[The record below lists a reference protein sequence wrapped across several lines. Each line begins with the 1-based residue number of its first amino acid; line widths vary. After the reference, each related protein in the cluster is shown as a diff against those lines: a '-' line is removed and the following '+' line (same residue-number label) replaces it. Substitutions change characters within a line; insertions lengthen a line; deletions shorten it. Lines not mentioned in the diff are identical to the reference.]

1 MQPHD
6 GPISSDS
13 NGAPAKVPRTA
24 SQWLIRHRWALASVG
39 TLILAATW
47 PLSARLQTDRTIEQM
62 FDRNDPTLLA
72 YQELQQA
79 FGGNAVVMLV
89 YRDPE
94 LLSPDGLERA
104 REISTRVQ
112 AIEGVRGVLSVAEL
126 NSVLGLIRP
135 TGLFGGPQSDLP
147 PLLRDK
153 DIVVRAFEKLFTGYT
168 HSEDDRVAAVVA
180 MLSAPDRVRG
190 HAVVIRQ
197 LEQVARSMPS
207 ATSDAV
213 LVGEPVLL
221 DRGFDLIERDG
232 NRLAWL
238 TIALLS
244 PCVLLLLRSFRFVF
258 LQIVVIL
265 WAVTCTRA
273 TLYWMSFELS
283 LVSSILTAIVTVI
296 TVTAVIH
303 LGSNQRTLR
312 RRGYAAK
319 TAASRTF
326 HLVLPAIFWACA
338 TDAAGFVSLS
348 VSGVAPVREFG
359 YMMGIASIAV
369 WAGIILFAPLL
380 TVAGRSQWWSFA
392 ALDRILEPKLLS
404 NVERKIRKA
413 CLLTAVV
420 LVRHRR
426 AVFLFTAVLAAL
438 TSIGISKLEVE
449 SSFLRNFRQSSPVVQ
464 AYQMVE
470 SELSGAGVW
479 DVVLDA
485 PDNLSADYL
494 ESVRQLEQKLRAIE
508 VQGERLTKVLSL
520 ADADRIASA
529 VPLMRLASPTIR
541 LSGMR
546 SAIPTFADALLVPP
560 HGQSTAE
567 SEGSDDGKLPHQ
579 RKLRIMLR
587 SREHIAAETKMALI
601 NEVQQVVAEHT
612 EIESWLSH
620 FDNGQPPRT
629 GRVTGYY
636 VLLAQVVS
644 QLIGDQWRCL
654 AVAAVLVW
662 LLLAAATRSLK
673 LATIALIPN
682 LLPVMAVIA
691 ALGWSGTKMNMGA
704 AMIAA
709 VSIGLSI
716 DGSVHFMANYRRKL
730 QRYRGRY
737 HAVLFAQKQIGL
749 PLLMATLAL
758 VIGFSALATSDFI
771 PTATFGLLTA
781 AALIAGTLTN
791 LTLLPALLSG
801 RRA

>member
-1 MQPHD
+1 MQPSD
-6 GPISSDS
+6 ATSSSDFD
-13 NGAPAKVPRTA
+13 ATPAANPRAA
-24 SQWLIRHRWALASVG
+24 SLWMLRHRWTLAIVG

-89 YRDPE
+89 YRDRE
-94 LLSPDGLERA
+94 LLTPGGLERA
-104 REISTRVQ
+104 SEISTRVQ

-126 NSVLGLIRP
+126 NAVLGLIRP
-135 TGLFGGPQSDLP
+135 SGFFGGPQSDLP

-153 DIVVRAFEKLFTGYT
+153 DLIVRAFEKLFTGYT
-168 HSEDDRVAAVVA
+168 HSEDDQVASVVA
-180 MLSAPDRVRG
+180 MLSEPDRGRG
-190 HAVVIRQ
+190 HADVIRN
-197 LEQVARSMPS
+197 LEQVTRSMPE

-221 DRGFDLIERDG
+221 DRGFDLIQRDG

-244 PCVLLLLRSFRFVF
+244 PCVLLLLRSFRFVL

-265 WAVTCTRA
+265 WAVTLTRA
-273 TLYWMSFELS
+273 ALYVMSFELS

-296 TVTAVIH
+296 AVTAVIH
-303 LGSNQRTLR
+303 LGNNQRTLR
-312 RRGYAAK
+312 RRGYAA
-319 TAASRTF
+319 TAAASRTF
-326 HLVLPAIFWACA
+326 QLVLPAIFWACA

-359 YMMGIASIAV
+359 YMMGIASLAV
-369 WAGIILFAPLL
+369 WAGIILFAPIF
-380 TVAGRSQWWSFA
+380 TVAGPAGWWSFA
-392 ALDRILEPKLLS
+392 ALDRILEPPFLL
-404 NVERKIRKA
+404 NLERKIRKA

-420 LVRHRR
+420 LVRHRQL
-426 AVFLFTAVLAAL
+426 VFVFTAVLAAL
-438 TSIGISKLEVE
+438 TSIGISRLEIE

-485 PDNLSADYL
+485 PSDLTSNYL
-494 ESVRQLEQKLRAIE
+494 ESVRKLEQKLRAVD

-529 VPLMRLASPTIR
+529 VPLMRLASPTVR

-560 HGQSTAE
+560 QSDSNNA
-567 SEGSDDGKLPHQ
+567 

-587 SREHIAAETKMALI
+587 SREHISTETKIALI

-612 EIESWLSH
+612 GAESWLSH
-620 FDNGQPPRT
+620 FDNDQPPRA

-636 VLLAQVVS
+636 VLLAQIVS
-644 QLIGDQWRCL
+644 QLIRDQWRCL

-662 LLLAAATRSLK
+662 VLLAAATRSLT

-682 LLPVMAVIA
+682 LLPVLAVIA

-730 QRYRGRY
+730 QRFRGRY

-749 PLLMATLAL
+749 PLLMATIAL
-758 VIGFSALATSDFI
+758 VIGFTALTTSDFI

-781 AALIAGTLTN
+781 AALVAGTLTN

-801 RRA
+801 RRSDQRLLR

>member
-1 MQPHD
+1 MLRH
-6 GPISSDS
+6 
-13 NGAPAKVPRTA
+13 
-24 SQWLIRHRWALASVG
+24 QWSLAILG
-39 TLILAATW
+39 TLILAAAW

-89 YRDPE
+89 YRDDE
-94 LLSPDGLERA
+94 LLTPVGLDRA
-104 REISTRVQ
+104 GEISKRVES
-112 AIEGVRGVLSVAEL
+112 IEGVRGVLSVAQL

-135 TGLFGGPQSDLP
+135 TGLFGGAESDLP
-147 PLLRDK
+147 PLLRRRNLE
-153 DIVVRAFEKLFTGYT
+153 VRAFEKLFTGYT
-168 HSEDDRVAAVVA
+168 HSENDKVAAVVA
-180 MLSAPDRVRG
+180 MLSEPDRGRG
-190 HAVVIRQ
+190 HADVIRQ
-197 LEQVARSMPS
+197 LEAVTRSMPD
-207 ATSDAV
+207 ATRDAV

-221 DRGFDLIERDG
+221 DQGFDLIERDG

-258 LQIVVIL
+258 LQVVVIL
-265 WAVTCTRA
+265 WAVTVTRA
-273 TLYWMSFELS
+273 ALHLMSFELS

-303 LGSNQRTLR
+303 LGNNQRTLR
-312 RRGYAAK
+312 RRGYTT
-319 TAASRTF
+319 TAAAGRTF
-326 HLVLPAIFWACA
+326 RLVLPAIFWACA
-338 TDAAGFVSLS
+338 TDAAGFVSLA

-359 YMMGIASIAV
+359 YMMGIASLAV
-369 WAGIILFAPLL
+369 WAGIILFAPIF
-380 TVAGRSQWWSFA
+380 TVAGTSALWSFP
-392 ALDRILEPKLLS
+392 ALDRMLEPKLLS
-404 NVERKIRKA
+404 TLERKIRKA
-413 CLLTAVV
+413 CLLIAVV
-420 LVRHRR
+420 LVRHRLF
-426 AVFLFTAVLAAL
+426 VFAITAALAAM
-438 TSIGISKLEVE
+438 TSVGISKLEIE
-449 SSFLRNFRQSSPVVQ
+449 SSFLRNFRETSPVVQ

-485 PDNLSADYL
+485 PDEVTSDYL
-494 ESVRQLEQKLRAIE
+494 DSVRQLEKKLRAVE
-508 VQGERLTKVLSL
+508 VQGEKLTKVLSL
-520 ADADRIASA
+520 ADADMIAST
-529 VPLMRLASPTIR
+529 VPLMGLASPTIR

-560 HGQSTAE
+560 QSGANN
-567 SEGSDDGKLPHQ
+567 Q
-579 RKLRIMLR
+579 RRLRIMMR
-587 SREHIAAETKMALI
+587 SREHISTETKMALI
-601 NEVQQVVAEHT
+601 REVQQVVAEHT
-612 EIESWLSH
+612 AEENWLDH
-620 FDNGQPPRT
+620 FGNEQPQRA

-636 VLLAQVVS
+636 VLLAQIVS
-644 QLIGDQWRCL
+644 QLIRDQWRCL

-691 ALGWSGTKMNMGA
+691 VLGWSGTKMNMGA

-730 QRYRGRY
+730 QRFRGRY

-758 VIGFSALATSDFI
+758 VIGFIALATSDFI

-781 AALIAGTLTN
+781 AALVAGTVTN
-791 LTLLPALLSG
+791 LSLLPALLSG
-801 RRA
+801 RKV